1 MSGNSVKM
9 LHVTNP
15 FFERS
20 STIELTNQYPT
31 PQKARILFKAITIA
45 ITPFPQPQQNKA
57 KCQKS
62 LLGNKRH
69 NTLYI
74 HKNVN
79 FHLPKT
85 IYVQFMYVQAV
96 LNLVADTLLLLYLM
110 QNYCHQLN

>member
-69 NTLYI
+69 NTLYTKMSI
-74 HKNVN
+74 SSCQK
-79 FHLPKT
+79 
-85 IYVQFMYVQAV
+85 QFMC
-96 LNLVADTLLLLYLM
+96 NLCTSCAEPRGKYPALVIPNAKL
-110 QNYCHQLN
+110 CHQFKKK